1 MQEHYKY
8 TLLGITKIVG
18 GLAVGIAVGWV
29 FTSALQLFL
38 EMINIS
44 EIL

>member
-8 TLLGITKIVG
+8 SLLGITKIVG

-38 EMINIS
+38 DIIN
-44 EIL
+44 LDKLL

>member
-8 TLLGITKIVG
+8 TLLGITKVVG

-29 FTSALQLFL
+29 FTSALQLFF

-44 EIL
+44 EVL

>member
-38 EMINIS
+38 EMINII